1 MSRFL
6 LISLLTA
13 ICVALAPTAN
23 AASQKHANGCWSGYS
38 YAGVQSPARGY
49 GVSATLTMSSPAAVG
64 TGHVA
69 AWIGVGGAGLGPGGS
84 DEWVQAGIA
93 REAGGAANLYYEF
106 KRPGDATATYVPLGA
121 AVRGQAYSLVVYE
134 RAGQRD
140 AWRVMLD
147 GVKVSDPI
155 ELPGSHGTFQP
166 VATAENW
173 DGGVT
178 GGCNAYGFSFS
189 DLAIRTQFAG
199 AWNTFD
205 LSRVLLDPAYAL
217 SLRASGFT
225 ASSR

>member
-1 MSRFL
+1 MSRLL

-13 ICVALAPTAN
+13 VCVSLAPTAN
-23 AASQKHANGCWSGYS
+23 AAPSARTNACWSGYS

-49 GVSATLTMSSPAAVG
+49 GVSATLKMSSPSAVG

-93 REAGGAANLYYEF
+93 RDAGGAAGLYYEF
-106 KRPGDATATYVPLGA
+106 KRPGDASATFVPLGA
-121 AVRGQAYSLVVYE
+121 AVQGQAYSFVVYE

-140 AWRVMLD
+140 AWRVMLN

-155 ELPGSHGTFQP
+155 ALPGSHGAFQP

-173 DGGVT
+173 DGGVA
-178 GGCNAYGFSFS
+178 GGCNAYGFSFAS
-189 DLAIRTQFAG
+189 LAIRTQFAG
-199 AWNTFD
+199 AWNAFN

-217 SLRASGFT
+217 SMRASGFT